1 MEIMEC
7 WKSKGLSH
15 LNLLMIQVVGGNDEN
30 DENDF

>member
-15 LNLLMIQVVGGNDEN
+15 LLMIQVVGGNDEN